1 MSFAPQDNYSVH
13 FPSQYH
19 IAIRHPGQ
27 VRLRRTRAG
36 IQLDSPS
43 TSLDEIPPPASPDG
57 EADGGQASI
66 PLYERGKILK

>member
-13 FPSQYH
+13 FPALDH

-36 IQLDSPS
+36 IQMDSPS
-43 TSLDEIPPPASPDG
+43 TSLDEIPLDPPLRKG
-57 EADGGQASI
+57 EDFEAISF
-66 PLYERGKILK
+66 